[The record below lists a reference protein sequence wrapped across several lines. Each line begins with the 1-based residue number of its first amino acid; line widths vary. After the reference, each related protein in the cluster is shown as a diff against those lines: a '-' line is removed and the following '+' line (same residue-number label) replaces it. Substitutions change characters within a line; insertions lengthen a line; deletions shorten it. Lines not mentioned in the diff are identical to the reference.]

1 MPVFSRQLELV
12 FVFSVQPLTYVW
24 KSNISVLVVFGVGAL
39 FVVVVVLVSF
49 VLNVVVSVGV
59 VLVCVVI
66 VSF

>member
-1 MPVFSRQLELV
+1 MPVLSRQLELV
-12 FVFSVQPLTYVW
+12 FVFSVQPLTSVW
-24 KSNISVLVVFGVGAL
+24 KSNISVLVVFGVGAF